1 MALNMFGVTV
11 NDAHMAQ
18 VHVADTMLV
27 AVRDLAAICG
37 PTEYRAQDLD
47 DGSIARHTEVI
58 GAYVAR
64 GPILPAPV
72 GVVFRSDEHVQ
83 RWLQLHYSA
92 LTEALSFVENRSAA
106 RVHISRAPGTE
117 AVIAGVDVDAVAAD
131 ALRALRRAAVAT
143 LPLRTERAPGLVLS
157 AAFLVEQEL
166 WEKFVAAVE
175 EQSKAGTGVHYH
187 LTGPWPPYDFVQMQL
202 GA

>member
-1 MALNMFGVTV
+1 MFGVTV

-27 AVRDLAAICG
+27 AVRDLAAVCG
-37 PTEYRAQDLD
+37 PVEYRALDLD
-47 DGSIARHTEVI
+47 DSSIARYTEVV

-64 GPILPAPV
+64 GPILPAPP
-72 GVVFRSDEHVQ
+72 GVVFRSPEHVQ
-83 RWLQLHYSA
+83 GWLELHYSA

-131 ALRALRRAAVAT
+131 GLRALRRAAVAT
-143 LPLRTERAPGLVLS
+143 LPLRAERAPGMVLS

-166 WEKFVAAVE
+166 WPQFVVAVE
-175 EQSKAGTGVHYH
+175 EQAKAGTGVHYD